1 MTKSINAVLEK
12 GVSVIVPLFLN
23 PGQEMEEGGPV
34 KAQQLRDLGQNL
46 HDRLAKAAAIL
57 ETLTRAKWESNLG
70 LYDIYLSHPDVH
82 THNQALQEMRAL
94 GVNPKDVTI
103 DEWEDILPED

>member
-1 MTKSINAVLEK
+1 MTKRINAIEM
-12 GVSVIVPLFLN
+12 GVNVIVPLFLN

-57 ETLTRAKWESNLG
+57 ETLTRAKWDSQVG
-70 LYDIYLSHPDVH
+70 LYDIYLTHPDVH
-82 THNQALQEMRAL
+82 THDQALQEMRAL